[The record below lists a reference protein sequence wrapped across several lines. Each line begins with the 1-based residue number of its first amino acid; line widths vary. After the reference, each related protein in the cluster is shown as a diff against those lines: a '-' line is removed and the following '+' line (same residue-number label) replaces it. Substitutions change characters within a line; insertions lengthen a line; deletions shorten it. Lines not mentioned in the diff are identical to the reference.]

1 MRRVA
6 CTPRDFDNSV
16 TMTES
21 GSQPSDG
28 TARWSRLTDK
38 QRACLDLLLERQTSK
53 QIARRLD
60 ISKQA
65 VDLRITTA
73 RNILGAANR
82 DEAAI
87 LYARLRQT
95 YDRISCDP
103 IIVSPNPGLVPSRV
117 PDGSLPEA
125 MHESASPT
133 EGPRVSNPPFGDFW
147 RPDHTR
153 IRRVGIMATM
163 LVALALLILTGLA
176 IAQALTRLIS
186 G

>member
-1 MRRVA
+1 
-6 CTPRDFDNSV
+6 
-16 TMTES
+16 MTDS
-21 GSQPSDG
+21 GSQPSDDHG
-28 TARWSRLTDK
+28 RWSRLTDK

-87 LYARLRQT
+87 IYARLRQT

-103 IIVSPNPGLVPSRV
+103 IIVSPRCELVSSSFPNGGLS
-117 PDGSLPEA
+117 EA
-125 MHESASPT
+125 VHESASPT
-133 EGPRVSNPPFGDFW
+133 EGPRASDPPFWDFW
-147 RPDHTR
+147 RHDHART
-153 IRRVGIMATM
+153 RRVWIMATM

>member
-1 MRRVA
+1 
-6 CTPRDFDNSV
+6 
-16 TMTES
+16 MTDS
-21 GSQPSDG
+21 GSQPSDDQ
-28 TARWSRLTDK
+28 ARWTRLTDK

-87 LYARLRQT
+87 IYARLRQT

-103 IIVSPNPGLVPSRV
+103 IIVSPGPELVPSSF
-117 PDGSLPEA
+117 PDGGLPDA
-125 MHESASPT
+125 THESASPM
-133 EGPRVSNPPFGDFW
+133 EEPRVSHPPFGDIW
-147 RPDHTR
+147 RPDHART
-153 IRRVGIMATM
+153 RRVWIMATL
-163 LVALALLILTGLA
+163 LVVLALLILTGLA

-186 G
+186 S

>member
-1 MRRVA
+1 MRRMA

-16 TMTES
+16 TMTDS

-87 LYARLRQT
+87 IYARLRQT
-95 YDRISCDP
+95 YDRDRKS
-103 IIVSPNPGLVPSRV
+103 
-117 PDGSLPEA
+117 
-125 MHESASPT
+125 
-133 EGPRVSNPPFGDFW
+133 
-147 RPDHTR
+147 
-153 IRRVGIMATM
+153 
-163 LVALALLILTGLA
+163 
-176 IAQALTRLIS
+176 TRLNS
-186 G
+186 SH